1 MLYDLLKSRRS
12 IRKFK
17 AQKVEAEKIDLLLK
31 SGRLAPSA
39 RGIYPCQLIAVTD
52 EALIAK
58 LAKCKSSAGFLKG
71 APLAM
76 VVLAECDRCDTWIED
91 ASIAASFMQLMAED
105 LGLGSCWI
113 HARERFYSDE
123 IKTEDYIRD
132 ILDVPETFYVE
143 CILAIGYADEEKT
156 AYDEESLL
164 KEKIH
169 YNKFK

>member
-1 MLYDLLKSRRS
+1 MLIDLLKARRS

-17 AQKVEAEKIDLLLK
+17 DQKVEAEKIDLILK

-39 RGIYPCQLIAVTD
+39 RGIYPCQLMAVTD
-52 EALIAK
+52 AALIAK

-76 VVLAECDRCDTWIED
+76 VVLAEQDRCDTWIED
-91 ASIAASFMQLMAED
+91 ASIAASFMQLMVED

-113 HARERFYSDE
+113 HVRERFYSDE
-123 IKTEDYIRD
+123 IKAEDYIREVLN
-132 ILDVPETFYVE
+132 IPEPFYVE
-143 CILAIGYADEEKT
+143 CILAIGYADEEKP
-156 AYDEESLL
+156 AYDDESLL
-164 KEKIH
+164 EEKVH